1 MAKLVQIEGPHRGK
15 EYTIDQAVVLGR
27 RLDADVRIPDST
39 VSRHHARI
47 TETAKGFV
55 IEDLNSGNGTIVN
68 GQIIGRT
75 TPLKHSD
82 RVRIGKA
89 LFIFSTDEEAEL
101 STLDKPAVSFIDSS
115 PTNERTILGTIA
127 PDEHSIA
134 TTSIEQVARAKS
146 GVIHARLKMVLQ
158 ISESMQSELDLNQLL
173 QKMLDGLFQ
182 IFPSADR
189 GLIMLQERNS
199 GELVPRVTKVRGGI
213 EDEKQMLVSKTV
225 VNEVRKSRMSILSA
239 DAMSDQR
246 FEARA
251 SIAALHIRSVMCVP
265 LIRQD
270 DLLGL
275 IYIDTSSRSAKFTP
289 DDLDLLTGIAAQAA
303 LAIQNARMHD
313 SLLRRQRIEQDMQF
327 AQEVQKSFLPDEVP
341 NVSGFEFSAWYGSA
355 LDVGGDF
362 YDFIELPGDKLSI
375 VIGDVSG
382 KGLPAALM
390 MAKLMSDVRF
400 FALSEREPGKVLS
413 KLNDHIAHS
422 RAAEDRFVTLL
433 YIMLDPVS
441 KTVWL
446 ANAGHPFPLMKKH
459 AGEVRHLDQSVNL
472 PLGVV
477 ESTEYSQQVCSMA
490 PGDTI
495 AIFTDGVP
503 EAMNAAKNQFGS
515 ERLQKALA
523 KAPPSAKGM
532 MEQILG
538 DINEFVGLASPSDDL
553 TLVCFGPKL

>member
-15 EYTIDQAVVLGR
+15 EYTLGKAVVLGR

-39 VSRHHARI
+39 VSRRHAKI
-47 TETAKGFV
+47 TETSKGFM
-55 IEDLNSGNGTIVN
+55 IEDLKSGNGTIVN
-68 GQIIGRT
+68 GQIISRT

-82 RVRIGKA
+82 KVRIGKA
-89 LFIFSTDEEAEL
+89 LFIFSSNEQAEL
-101 STLDKPAVSFIDSS
+101 QTLDEPSVSFVDSS
-115 PTNERTILGTIA
+115 PTNERTILGTIE
-127 PDEHSIA
+127 PEKHSIA
-134 TTSIEQVARAKS
+134 TTTIQTVARART
-146 GVIHARLKMVLQ
+146 GAAQARLKMVLR
-158 ISESMQSELDLNQLL
+158 ISESMQSELDLGQLL
-173 QKMLDGLFQ
+173 PKMMDGLFQ

-189 GLIMLQERNS
+189 GLIMLLDRNS
-199 GELVPRVTKVRGGI
+199 GELVPRVTKAKGGI
-213 EDEKQMLVSKTV
+213 EDEKQMMVSKTV

-239 DAMSDQR
+239 DAMTDQR
-246 FEARA
+246 FEAGA

-275 IYIDTSSRSAKFTP
+275 IYIDTSSRAAKFTS

-313 SLLRRQRIEQDMQF
+313 SLLKRQRLEQDMQF
-327 AQEVQKSFLPDEVP
+327 AQEVQKSFLPERVP
-341 NVSGFEFSAWYGSA
+341 EVSGFEFDAWYGSA

-362 YDFIELPGDKLSI
+362 YDFIDLPDDKLSI

-433 YIMLDPVS
+433 YIMLDPNS
-441 KTVWL
+441 RTVWL
-446 ANAGHPFPLMKKH
+446 ANAGHPFPIMRKH
-459 AGEVRHLDQSVNL
+459 AGEVRPLDQSVNL

-477 ESTEYSQQVCSMA
+477 ENTEYTQQVCSMD

-495 AIFTDGVP
+495 AIFTDGVT
-503 EAMNAAKNQFGS
+503 EAMNAAKSQFGG
-515 ERLQKALA
+515 ERLQKAVERA
-523 KAPPSAKGM
+523 SPSAKSVK
-532 MEQILG
+532 EQILA

-553 TLVCFGPKL
+553 TLVCFGPKP